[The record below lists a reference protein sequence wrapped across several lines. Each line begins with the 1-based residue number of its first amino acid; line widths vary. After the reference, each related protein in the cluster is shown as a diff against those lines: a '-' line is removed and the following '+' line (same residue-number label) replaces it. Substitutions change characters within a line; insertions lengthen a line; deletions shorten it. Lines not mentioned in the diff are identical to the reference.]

1 MRNRDLSTGDK
12 ENGATMNS
20 QRGAAVVEFAFVL
33 PLLLVILFGII
44 EFSFL
49 LYDKAMLT
57 NASREGA
64 RVGIVYIPNRAD
76 NVTALETNIEAAV
89 RDYCEDLMISFDN
102 ASALAITP
110 TWIDGG
116 DTGSTLHDSGDT
128 LRVEVT
134 YDFRFLVFSNLL
146 ALFGGN
152 LDEVFDLHAV
162 TVMRLE

>member
-1 MRNRDLSTGDK
+1 VWGDSAKAISVPLFKGSLTFMRNRDLSTGDK

-64 RVGIVYIPNRAD
+64 RVGIV
-76 NVTALETNIEAAV
+76 
-89 RDYCEDLMISFDN
+89 
-102 ASALAITP
+102 
-110 TWIDGG
+110 
-116 DTGSTLHDSGDT
+116 
-128 LRVEVT
+128 
-134 YDFRFLVFSNLL
+134 
-146 ALFGGN
+146 
-152 LDEVFDLHAV
+152 
-162 TVMRLE
+162 